1 MRKSTYGCR
10 LCQRLIMRNI
20 NLGDD
25 ILAHIHSSGAIRLSY
40 QLNSDEP
47 VIIYLT
53 DQQLDKLYDFVKEQ
67 NLEK

>member
-1 MRKSTYGCR
+1 
-10 LCQRLIMRNI
+10 MRNI